1 MLEALARSWPSR
13 LFQPSCLARALPVP
27 VYERLGS
34 SIFYTFWSHSLEAA
48 LQAGNEIGAFPHLHG
63 MIPSASSLATER
75 ADSRSQLQ
83 SHPLPGGPA
92 CLSTGHTI
100 LYFGKPWLIKE
111 VFAVSQAEWNLE
123 AVKQD

>member
-13 LFQPSCLARALPVP
+13 LFQPSCLARTLPVP

-63 MIPSASSLATER
+63 MIPSAGSLATER

-83 SHPLPGGPA
+83 SHPFRAGGPA
-92 CLSTGHTI
+92 CHTI